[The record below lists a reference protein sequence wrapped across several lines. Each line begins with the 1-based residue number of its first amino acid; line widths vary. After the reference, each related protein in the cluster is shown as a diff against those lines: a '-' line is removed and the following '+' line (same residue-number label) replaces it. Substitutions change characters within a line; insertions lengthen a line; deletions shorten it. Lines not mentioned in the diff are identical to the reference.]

1 MKKSLFF
8 LGCLSLLAAGCNKV
22 QQVEEPAE
30 VPALKFNITANYDV
44 ESRAVKRAWAEGDI
58 IYIAFDIALV
68 DEVKDE
74 ATGVYYSANHAVVPM
89 TYVNGDWLPSIPD
102 TEFENALRAMGV
114 GKLAAVHISGGQTP
128 QFQYNDDGFMH
139 MLRVSNRDVLG
150 GCILSA
156 NAVDYW
162 VEDNTLYANLSMTLD
177 TRYSSNRYPV
187 HFFLPSISED
197 RVSDYTLRSMK
208 LCPDV
213 FFSFSFMPTM
223 AGPGAIT
230 PKAERLGNPDTNDP
244 IRGSYYAGGIEFVA
258 LVDPEWAGI
267 QTDYV
272 LFITDNRGTPDDDSD
287 DVSYHL
293 PKNAALSGKEA
304 IKLPGLFSGRWTR
317 NPEID
322 DDPET
327 DMPITVT
334 GFNDMVT
341 W

>member
-1 MKKSLFF
+1 MKKTLIY
-8 LGCLSLLAAGCNKV
+8 LGCLALLAAGCNKV
-22 QQVEEPAE
+22 QHVEEPEE
-30 VPALKFNITANYDV
+30 VFPELKFNITASYDA
-44 ESRAVKRAWAEGDI
+44 ETRAVKRAWAEGDK
-58 IYIAFDIALV
+58 IYVAFDISFQ
-68 DEVKDE
+68 DEVAGFPTNHGYVTLTYDGSAFSE
-74 ATGVYYSANHAVVPM
+74 AEVSDPALTRALLN
-89 TYVNGDWLPSIPD
+89 TPS
-102 TEFENALRAMGV
+102 GY
-114 GKLAAVHISGGQTP
+114 LAAVHISGGQTP
-128 QFQYNDDGFMH
+128 QFQFIPDDFYPQ
-139 MLRVSNRDVLG
+139 LYVTNRSSLG

-177 TRYSSNRYPV
+177 TKYHQDRYPV

-322 DDPET
+322 DEDFSGD
-327 DMPITVT
+327 DMSITVT